1 MVDTQGIADDAVD
14 VDGWSYA
21 TDFGWLHMPPAA
33 GSGRFRKVEL
43 TVKSDHLPPTCIT
56 FTAKVPCSAS
66 AIEQPVCSA
75 GVTNQYKTVPNSAG
89 AGLCEAETLDS
100 PSRQEAC

>member
-33 GSGRFRKVEL
+33 GSGKFRKVGPA
-43 TVKSDHLPPTCIT
+43 DDANTC
-56 FTAKVPCSAS
+56 
-66 AIEQPVCSA
+66 
-75 GVTNQYKTVPNSAG
+75 
-89 AGLCEAETLDS
+89 
-100 PSRQEAC
+100 